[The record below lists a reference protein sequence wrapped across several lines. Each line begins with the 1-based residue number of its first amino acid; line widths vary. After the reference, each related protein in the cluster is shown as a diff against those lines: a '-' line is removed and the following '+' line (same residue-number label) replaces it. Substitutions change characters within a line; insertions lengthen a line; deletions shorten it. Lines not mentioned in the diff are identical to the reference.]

1 MNSMKLFATQT
12 IFTFN
17 AKEWA
22 NQRLK
27 IEENIREMTQILEI
41 KMGFVSKRIKNFSIE
56 FTGM

>member
-1 MNSMKLFATQT
+1 MKLFATQT